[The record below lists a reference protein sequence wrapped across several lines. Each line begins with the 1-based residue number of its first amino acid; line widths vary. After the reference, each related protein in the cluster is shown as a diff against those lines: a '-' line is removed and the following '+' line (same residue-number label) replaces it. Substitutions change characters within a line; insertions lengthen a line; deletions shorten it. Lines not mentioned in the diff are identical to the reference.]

1 MSNDVELLQQMT
13 SVLEL
18 RQWLRDKRTYAMGS
32 ANEVGMT
39 RETLQELDNTL
50 GRLMDGG
57 VVTPQPEHVEWQSL
71 LSDPAANQPSRVT
84 EEALRPA
91 TPVVSAAPQATVNSV
106 DDRADQAS
114 EPDRDVVDESAEPT
128 APVDGA
134 EDEGKEE
141 PVVVSDTPDQLNKME
156 TDRADKTSQAFRSFT
171 ASVNDADDADDQ
183 AGDSAVAE
191 PTPAPE
197 EAEETPTDQPT
208 TPDALDSLWNDV
220 PLPPA
225 VDDATNDE
233 QSTAEP
239 SDEPVGVSQ
248 SVDSAIKP
256 TSTDTGSDT
265 QTQSNSGIP
274 FDDLLTKGQ
283 AMPLE

>member
-18 RQWLRDKRTYAMGS
+18 RQWLRDKRAYAMGS

-71 LSDPAANQPSRVT
+71 LSDPVANQPSRVT

-106 DDRADQAS
+106 DDQAEQAS
-114 EPDRDVVDESAEPT
+114 EPDRDVVDEPAEPT
-128 APVDGA
+128 APVDDDEG
-134 EDEGKEE
+134 EGKEE
-141 PVVVSDTPDQLNKME
+141 PVVVSDTPAELNKME
-156 TDRADKTSQAFRSFT
+156 TDRADKTSQAFRSST
-171 ASVNDADDADDQ
+171 ASVSDDHDTTDD
-183 AGDSAVAE
+183 AGDSAVDE
-191 PTPAPE
+191 PTSAPE
-197 EAEETPTDQPT
+197 ETEETPTDQPM
-208 TPDALDSLWNDV
+208 TPEDPFGGDLPDLGALAGALDDG
-220 PLPPA
+220 
-225 VDDATNDE
+225 DDGDDG
-233 QSTAEP
+233 QSA
-239 SDEPVGVSQ
+239 VSQ

-256 TSTDTGSDT
+256 TSTDPESGT
-265 QTQSNSGIP
+265 QAQSNSGLA
-274 FDDLLTKGQ
+274 FDDLLAKGQ
-283 AMPLE
+283 ATPLD

>member
-106 DDRADQAS
+106 DDQVDQAS
-114 EPDRDVVDESAEPT
+114 EPDRDVVDEPSEPT
-128 APVDGA
+128 APVDDA
-134 EDEGKEE
+134 EDEGKKE
-141 PVVVSDTPDQLNKME
+141 PVVVSDTPAELSKME
-156 TDRADKTSQAFRSFT
+156 ADRADKTSEEFRLTT
-171 ASVNDADDADDQ
+171 ASVSDDHDVADQ
-183 AGDSAVAE
+183 TGDSAVVE
-191 PTPAPE
+191 PTSAPE
-197 EAEETPTDQPT
+197 ETEETPTDQPT
-208 TPDALDSLWNDV
+208 TPDDPFGGDLPDLGELTVPVND
-220 PLPPA
+220 
-225 VDDATNDE
+225 N
-233 QSTAEP
+233 QSA
-239 SDEPVGVSQ
+239 VSQ
-248 SVDSAIKP
+248 SVESAIKP
-256 TSTDTGSDT
+256 TSTDT
-265 QTQSNSGIP
+265 QAQSNSGIP
-274 FDDLLTKGQ
+274 FDDLLAKGQ
-283 AMPLE
+283 ATPLE

>member
-106 DDRADQAS
+106 DDQAEQAS
-114 EPDRDVVDESAEPT
+114 EPDRDVVDEPAEPT
-128 APVDGA
+128 APVNDA
-134 EDEGKEE
+134 EDEGKAE
-141 PVVVSDTPDQLNKME
+141 PVVVSDTPAELNKME
-156 TDRADKTSQAFRSFT
+156 TDRADKTSQAFRSTT
-171 ASVNDADDADDQ
+171 ASVSDDHDAADHTD
-183 AGDSAVAE
+183 DSAAAE
-191 PTPAPE
+191 PTSTPE
-197 EAEETPTDQPT
+197 DAEEPATEQPM
-208 TPDALDSLWNDV
+208 TPDDPFGGDLPDLDELTGPVND
-220 PLPPA
+220 
-225 VDDATNDE
+225 N
-233 QSTAEP
+233 QS
-239 SDEPVGVSQ
+239 VVSQ
-248 SVDSAIKP
+248 SVESAIKP
-256 TSTDTGSDT
+256 TSTDTESDT
-265 QTQSNSGIP
+265 QAQSNSGLA
-274 FDDLLTKGQ
+274 FDDLLAKGQ
-283 AMPLE
+283 ATPLE

>member
-1 MSNDVELLQQMT
+1 MSNDVELLQRMT

-18 RQWLRDKRTYAMGS
+18 RQWLRDKRAYAMGS

-106 DDRADQAS
+106 DDQA
-114 EPDRDVVDESAEPT
+114 EQANELDRGVVDEPAEPT
-128 APVDGA
+128 APVDDA
-134 EDEGKEE
+134 EDDGKEE
-141 PVVVSDTPDQLNKME
+141 PVVVSDTPAQLNKME
-156 TDRADKTSQAFRSFT
+156 TDRADKTSQAFRSTT
-171 ASVNDADDADDQ
+171 ASVSDAGDADDQ
-183 AGDSAVAE
+183 AGDSAVDE

-197 EAEETPTDQPT
+197 ETEESVTDQSDETGNPFN
-208 TPDALDSLWNDV
+208 PANLEELAGALDDI
-220 PLPPA
+220 
-225 VDDATNDE
+225 DDG
-233 QSTAEP
+233 QSA
-239 SDEPVGVSQ
+239 VSQ

-256 TSTDTGSDT
+256 TSTDTESGT
-265 QTQSNSGIP
+265 QPQSNSGIP
-274 FDDLLTKGQ
+274 FDDLLAKGQ
-283 AMPLE
+283 ATPLE

>member
-57 VVTPQPEHVEWQSL
+57 VVTSQPEHVEWQSL

-106 DDRADQAS
+106 DDQADQAS
-114 EPDRDVVDESAEPT
+114 EPDRDVVDEPAEPT
-128 APVDGA
+128 APVDDA

-141 PVVVSDTPDQLNKME
+141 PVVVSDTPAELNKME
-156 TDRADKTSQAFRSFT
+156 TDRADKTSQAFRSST
-171 ASVNDADDADDQ
+171 ASVSDDHDTTDD
-183 AGDSAVAE
+183 AGDSAVDE
-191 PTPAPE
+191 PAPASE
-197 EAEETPTDQPT
+197 EAEETPTDQPM
-208 TPDALDSLWNDV
+208 TPEDPFGGDLPDLGALAGVL
-220 PLPPA
+220 
-225 VDDATNDE
+225 DDGDDG
-233 QSTAEP
+233 QSA
-239 SDEPVGVSQ
+239 VSQ

-256 TSTDTGSDT
+256 TSTDTESDT
-265 QTQSNSGIP
+265 QAQSNSGLA
-274 FDDLLTKGQ
+274 FDDLLAKGQ
-283 AMPLE
+283 ATPLD

>member
-1 MSNDVELLQQMT
+1 MSNDVELLQRMT

-18 RQWLRDKRTYAMGS
+18 RQWLRDKRAYAMGS

-106 DDRADQAS
+106 DDQADQAS
-114 EPDRDVVDESAEPT
+114 EPDRDVVDEPAEPT
-128 APVDGA
+128 APVDDA

-141 PVVVSDTPDQLNKME
+141 PVVLSDTPAQLNKME
-156 TDRADKTSQAFRSFT
+156 TDRADKTSQAFRSST
-171 ASVNDADDADDQ
+171 ASVSDADDANDQ
-183 AGDSAVAE
+183 TGDSAVDE
-191 PTPAPE
+191 PTSAPE
-197 EAEETPTDQPT
+197 DAEETPTDQPDGT
-208 TPDALDSLWNDV
+208 DDPFGFADLDELAGALNDG
-220 PLPPA
+220 
-225 VDDATNDE
+225 DDG
-233 QSTAEP
+233 QSA
-239 SDEPVGVSQ
+239 VSQ

-256 TSTDTGSDT
+256 TSTDPESDT
-265 QTQSNSGIP
+265 QAQSNSGIP
-274 FDDLLTKGQ
+274 FDDLLSEGQ
-283 AMPLE
+283 ATPLE

>member
-18 RQWLRDKRTYAMGS
+18 RQWLRDKRAYAMGS

-106 DDRADQAS
+106 DDQADQAS
-114 EPDRDVVDESAEPT
+114 EPDRDVVDEPAEPT
-128 APVDGA
+128 APVDDA

-141 PVVVSDTPDQLNKME
+141 SVVVSDTPAQLTKME
-156 TDRADKTSQAFRSFT
+156 TDRADKTSQAFRSTT
-171 ASVNDADDADDQ
+171 ASVNDADDADGQ
-183 AGDSAVAE
+183 PSDSAVDE
-191 PTPAPE
+191 PTSASE
-197 EAEETPTDQPT
+197 EAEEPATDQPNGT
-208 TPDALDSLWNDV
+208 DDPFGFADLNELAGALNDG
-220 PLPPA
+220 
-225 VDDATNDE
+225 DDG
-233 QSTAEP
+233 QSA
-239 SDEPVGVSQ
+239 VSQ
-248 SVDSAIKP
+248 SLDSAINP
-256 TSTDTGSDT
+256 TSTDTESDT
-265 QTQSNSGIP
+265 QAQSNLGIP
-274 FDDLLTKGQ
+274 FDDLLSEGQ
-283 AMPLE
+283 AMPLD

>member
-84 EEALRPA
+84 EEGLRPA
-91 TPVVSAAPQATVNSV
+91 TPVSAAPQATVNSV
-106 DDRADQAS
+106 DDQAEQAS
-114 EPDRDVVDESAEPT
+114 EPDRDVVDEPAEPT
-128 APVDGA
+128 APVDDA

-141 PVVVSDTPDQLNKME
+141 PVVVSDTPAELSKME
-156 TDRADKTSQAFRSFT
+156 ADRADKTSEEFRSTT
-171 ASVNDADDADDQ
+171 ANVSDADDADDQ
-183 AGDSAVAE
+183 IGDSAADE
-191 PTPAPE
+191 PTSAPE
-197 EAEETPTDQPT
+197 DAEETPTDQPDET
-208 TPDALDSLWNDV
+208 DDPFGFGDLPEIPDDG
-220 PLPPA
+220 
-225 VDDATNDE
+225 
-233 QSTAEP
+233 QSA
-239 SDEPVGVSQ
+239 VSQ

-256 TSTDTGSDT
+256 TSTDTESGT
-265 QTQSNSGIP
+265 QAQSNSGLA
-274 FDDLLTKGQ
+274 FDDLLAKGQ
-283 AMPLE
+283 ATPLD

>member
-91 TPVVSAAPQATVNSV
+91 TPVVSAAPQVTVNSV
-106 DDRADQAS
+106 DDQVDQAS
-114 EPDRDVVDESAEPT
+114 EPDQDVVDEPAEPT
-128 APVDGA
+128 APVDDA

-141 PVVVSDTPDQLNKME
+141 PVVVSDTPAELNKME
-156 TDRADKTSQAFRSFT
+156 TDRADKTSQAFRSTT
-171 ASVNDADDADDQ
+171 ASVSDDHDATDHTD
-183 AGDSAVAE
+183 DSAASE

-197 EAEETPTDQPT
+197 EAEETPTDQP
-208 TPDALDSLWNDV
+208 NE
-220 PLPPA
+220 
-225 VDDATNDE
+225 TNDPFGGFGDLPKIPDDG
-233 QSTAEP
+233 QSA
-239 SDEPVGVSQ
+239 VSQ

-256 TSTDTGSDT
+256 TSTDLESDT
-265 QTQSNSGIP
+265 QAQSNSGIP
-274 FDDLLTKGQ
+274 FDDLLAKGQ
-283 AMPLE
+283 ATPLE

>member
-57 VVTPQPEHVEWQSL
+57 VVVPQPEHVEWQSL

-106 DDRADQAS
+106 DDQADQAS
-114 EPDRDVVDESAEPT
+114 ELDRDVVDESAEPT
-128 APVDGA
+128 APVDGT

-141 PVVVSDTPDQLNKME
+141 PVVVSDTPAELNKME
-156 TDRADKTSQAFRSFT
+156 TDRADKTSQAFRSTT
-171 ASVNDADDADDQ
+171 ASVSDDHDATDHTD
-183 AGDSAVAE
+183 DSAASE

-197 EAEETPTDQPT
+197 EAEETSTEQLM
-208 TPDALDSLWNDV
+208 TPDDPFGSFGD
-220 PLPPA
+220 LPEIP
-225 VDDATNDE
+225 DDG
-233 QSTAEP
+233 QSAF
-239 SDEPVGVSQ
+239 SQ
-248 SVDSAIKP
+248 SLDSAINP
-256 TSTDTGSDT
+256 TSTDT
-265 QTQSNSGIP
+265 QAQSNSEPG
-274 FDDLLTKGQ
+274 FDDLLVKGQ

>member
-57 VVTPQPEHVEWQSL
+57 VVTSQPEHVEWQSL
-71 LSDPAANQPSRVT
+71 LSDPAANQPGRVT

-106 DDRADQAS
+106 DGQAEQAS
-114 EPDRDVVDESAEPT
+114 EPDRDVVDEPAEPT
-128 APVDGA
+128 APVDDA

-141 PVVVSDTPDQLNKME
+141 PVVVSDTPAELNKME
-156 TDRADKTSQAFRSFT
+156 TDRADKTSEAFRSAT
-171 ASVNDADDADDQ
+171 ESASDADDADDQ
-183 AGDSAVAE
+183 AGDSATE
-191 PTPAPE
+191 ESSSTPE
-197 EAEETPTDQPT
+197 EAVNDDTALTDDMF
-208 TPDALDSLWNDV
+208 PDFGAIEMSELG
-220 PLPPA
+220 
-225 VDDATNDE
+225 DDEDMDNADD
-233 QSTAEP
+233 QA
-239 SDEPVGVSQ
+239 SDGLAPVSQ
-248 SVDSAIKP
+248 SLNDAIS
-256 TSTDTGSDT
+256 TSSDD
-265 QTQSNSGIP
+265 QLPDIPASGTI
-274 FDDLLTKGQ
+274 FDDLLSQ
-283 AMPLE
+283 NSEQNN

>member
-50 GRLMDGG
+50 GRLTDGG

-106 DDRADQAS
+106 DDQADQAS
-114 EPDRDVVDESAEPT
+114 EPDRDVVDEPAEPT
-128 APVDGA
+128 APVDDA

-141 PVVVSDTPDQLNKME
+141 PVVLSDTPAQLNKME
-156 TDRADKTSQAFRSFT
+156 TDRADKTSQAFRSST
-171 ASVNDADDADDQ
+171 ASVSDADDANDQ
-183 AGDSAVAE
+183 TGDSAVDE
-191 PTPAPE
+191 PTSAPE
-197 EAEETPTDQPT
+197 EVTTDDLDWAADNL
-208 TPDALDSLWNDV
+208 PDFGDIGMGE
-220 PLPPA
+220 P
-225 VDDATNDE
+225 VDDENADNADDQTTD
-233 QSTAEP
+233 
-239 SDEPVGVSQ
+239 DPVQVSQ
-248 SVDSAIKP
+248 SLNDAIS
-256 TSTDTGSDT
+256 TSSDDPLPEV
-265 QTQSNSGIP
+265 SSSDAF
-274 FDDLLTKGQ
+274 FDDLLSQ
-283 AMPLE
+283 NSEQNN

>member
-71 LSDPAANQPSRVT
+71 LSDPVANQPSRVT

-91 TPVVSAAPQATVNSV
+91 TPVISAAPQATVNSV
-106 DDRADQAS
+106 DDQAEQPD
-114 EPDRDVVDESAEPT
+114 EPDRDVVDAVEPT
-128 APVDGA
+128 APVDDA

-141 PVVVSDTPDQLNKME
+141 PVVVSDTPAELNKME
-156 TDRADKTSQAFRSFT
+156 TDRADKTSQAFRSTT
-171 ASVNDADDADDQ
+171 ASVSDDHDAADD
-183 AGDSAVAE
+183 AGDSAAE
-191 PTPAPE
+191 PTSAPE
-197 EAEETPTDQPT
+197 ETEETPTDQPMT
-208 TPDALDSLWNDV
+208 SDDLGSLWDDV

-225 VDDATNDE
+225 VDDDTDGDGANDE
-233 QSTAEP
+233 QSTAES
-239 SDEPVGVSQ
+239 SDESVGVSQ
-248 SVDSAIKP
+248 SVDDAIEVSSTNSA
-256 TSTDTGSDT
+256 SYEANVGFEDLLNSV
-265 QTQSNSGIP
+265 QSN
-274 FDDLLTKGQ
+274 
-283 AMPLE
+283 